1 MILRGTEDLRVQ
13 KTVAAIDQAF
23 TAMLLESDY
32 EDMSVKELC
41 ARAKINKKTFY
52 RYYPTLQDLF
62 REKLERLS
70 TGYLERIAHY
80 KLPEEFRHINREFF
94 LFANE
99 QGTVYEKIVC
109 HPSYASFGSA
119 MVYGLVRK
127 SWEKSAFF
135 TSLDWHRQNLMLCFL
150 YNTGISL
157 YQQWVKDG
165 RALSLEEIIHLSE
178 TFLCHGMEGF
188 VAGFGTADRHAAPK
202 P

>member
-80 KLPEEFRHINREFF
+80 KLPEEFRQAY
-94 LFANE
+94 LA
-99 QGTVYEKIVC
+99 GSPYEEIFMSVLDESDGDPCDLIVAFYTD
-109 HPSYASFGSA
+109 SEEDFGEYSTA
-119 MVYGLVRK
+119 YIHV
-127 SWEKSAFF
+127 
-135 TSLDWHRQNLMLCFL
+135 
-150 YNTGISL
+150 
-157 YQQWVKDG
+157 
-165 RALSLEEIIHLSE
+165 SLEAE
-178 TFLCHGMEGF
+178 
-188 VAGFGTADRHAAPK
+188 
-202 P
+202 